1 MTFSFS
7 HLAVTV
13 VVTVTV
19 LTLTLPVAC
28 NAARLVA
35 GMMVSTSETEV
46 AVAPPDDTGVIG
58 GNGAE
63 LVVGTDGEGLT
74 GVDAA
79 DGAAGVLVLDSVDV
93 ALATVTNSV
102 DTDETVMVVVGSS
115 AGIGLLAV
123 VGELE
128 VAAVGVADMA
138 SEVVVVEVLE
148 VVGAGVAVEA
158 PKVWTAAAPV
168 RVVKPPVGPLKVAD
182 IVTKT
187 TDTALVG

>member
-1 MTFSFS
+1 
-7 HLAVTV
+7 
-13 VVTVTV
+13 
-19 LTLTLPVAC
+19 
-28 NAARLVA
+28 
-35 GMMVSTSETEV
+35 MMVSTSETEV

-63 LVVGTDGEGLT
+63 LVVGTDGDGLT
-74 GVDAA
+74 GVDVA
-79 DGAAGVLVLDSVDV
+79 DWAAGVLVLDSVDV

-128 VAAVGVADMA
+128 VAATGGAVAAVGVADMA

-148 VVGAGVAVEA
+148 VVGAGVAVEV